1 MTMPSHIAVIDIGKT
16 NAKLA
21 LVDLHTLS
29 EVAVR
34 TTPNTVLAEGLYP
47 HFDCDRIW
55 AFILDGLA
63 ALNRETPIDAIS
75 VTTHGCAAALLGDD
89 GALAM
94 PVLDYEHTGP
104 DETGADYATARPPFS
119 ETGTPRLPLG
129 LNLGAQIFWQER
141 AFPAEFSKVRAILT
155 YPQYWAYRLSGVLAS
170 EATSLGCHSDLWNP
184 HHRTFSSLVAR
195 QGWDEKFAKVRGASE
210 KLGPVL
216 ADLSAKLGI
225 RPGIPVHCGI
235 HDSNASLYPHL
246 LQRPAP
252 FSVVST
258 GTWVIAMSVG
268 GRAATLDAARDCLLN
283 VNALG
288 DPVPSARFMGGRE
301 FSTLIQGAEGC
312 TDADLAHVLDGAV
325 MLLPSVQQGSGPFPQ
340 REHSWVGDPALLSP
354 GQRFAAVSLYLAMMS
369 AICLD
374 LTGAAGPVIVE
385 GPFAK
390 NRVFGAMLSVATG
403 RDVLASSG
411 NATGTSIG
419 AALLAAEGVSPDI
432 SFAGISPPPALAD
445 SMLRHAEKWRQAAA
459 ISASRPASPS

>member
-1 MTMPSHIAVIDIGKT
+1 MSNPRHVAVIDIGKT

-21 LVDLHTLS
+21 LVDLDTLS

-34 TTPNTVLAEGLYP
+34 TARNTVLADSLYP

-55 AFILDGLA
+55 SFILDGLA
-63 ALNRETPIDAIS
+63 ALNRETSIDAIS
-75 VTTHGCAAALLGDD
+75 VTTHGCAAALLDEN

-94 PVLDYEHTGP
+94 PVLDYEFAGP
-104 DETGADYATARPPFS
+104 DETGADYAAVRPPFS
-119 ETGTPRLPLG
+119 ETGTPRLPGG

-141 AFPAEFSKVRAILT
+141 AFPADFAKVRTILT
-155 YPQYWAYRLSGVLAS
+155 YPQYWAFRLSGVLAS

-184 HHRTFSSLVAR
+184 YCRTFSSLVTR
-195 QGWDEKFAKVRGASE
+195 QGWDRKFAPVRGANE
-210 KLGPVL
+210 ALGPIL
-216 ADLSAKLGI
+216 PDLSAKLGLKS
-225 RPGIPVHCGI
+225 GVPVHCGI

-268 GRAATLDAARDCLLN
+268 GRAEGLDAARDCLLN

-301 FSTLIQGAEGC
+301 FSTLIRGAEDC
-312 TDADLAHVLDGAV
+312 TDADLAHVLERGV
-325 MLLPSVQQGSGPFPQ
+325 MLLPSVQQGFGPFPH
-340 REHSWVGDPALLSP
+340 RASSWVGNDAPLTP

-369 AICLD
+369 ATCLE
-374 LTGAAGPVIVE
+374 LTGAAGPIIVE

-403 RDVLASSG
+403 RDVLASAGS
-411 NATGTSIG
+411 ATGTSIG
-419 AALLAAEGVSPDI
+419 AALLAAQGMKPDI
-432 SFAGISPPPALAD
+432 AFTAISAPAALAD
-445 SMLRHAEKWRQAAA
+445 GMARYAEKWQQALA
-459 ISASRPASPS
+459 

>member
-1 MTMPSHIAVIDIGKT
+1 MSPRHVAVIDIGKT

-21 LVDLHTLS
+21 LVDLDTLS

-34 TTPNTVLAEGLYP
+34 TTPNTVLTDGLYP

-55 AFILDGLA
+55 SFILDGIA
-63 ALNRETPIDAIS
+63 AFNRDTPVDAIS
-75 VTTHGCAAALLGDD
+75 VTTHGCAAALIGEN

-94 PVLDYEHTGP
+94 PVLDYEFSGP
-104 DETGADYATARPPFS
+104 DELDVEYAAVRPPFS

-141 AFPAEFSKVRAILT
+141 AFPGEFAKVRSILT
-155 YPQYWAYRLSGVLAS
+155 YPQYWAWRLSGVAAS
-170 EATSLGCHSDLWNP
+170 EVTSLGCHSDLWNP
-184 HHRTFSSLVAR
+184 HRRAFSSLVAN
-195 QGWDEKFAKVRGASE
+195 QGWEKKFAPVRRAGERLGA
-210 KLGPVL
+210 VL
-216 ADLSAKLGI
+216 PELSAKLGLKAGV
-225 RPGIPVHCGI
+225 RVHCGI

-268 GRAATLDAARDCLLN
+268 GRADSLDAARDCLLN

-301 FSTLIQGAEGC
+301 FSTLVQGTEDC
-312 TDADLAHVLDGAV
+312 TDADLSYVLDRCV
-325 MLLPSVQQGSGPFPQ
+325 MLLPSVQQGSGPFPH
-340 REHSWVGDPALLSP
+340 REYSWTGNEAELTP
-354 GQRFAAVSLYLAMMS
+354 GQHFAAVSLYLAMMS
-369 AICLD
+369 AICLE

-390 NRVFGAMLSVATG
+390 NRVFGAMLSVATE
-403 RDVLASSG
+403 REVLASSG
-411 NATGTSIG
+411 SATGTSIG
-419 AALLAAEGVSPDI
+419 AALLAAEGMNPDI
-432 SFAGISPPPALAD
+432 AFAAISPPPSLSEGMMRYAG
-445 SMLRHAEKWRQAAA
+445 KWRQATA
-459 ISASRPASPS
+459 

>member
-1 MTMPSHIAVIDIGKT
+1 MNDTRHVAVIDIGKT

-21 LVDLHTLS
+21 LVDLDALQ

-34 TTPNTVLAEGLYP
+34 TTPNTVLTDGLYP
-47 HFDCDRIW
+47 HFDCDRLW
-55 AFILDGLA
+55 SFILDGLA
-63 ALNRETPIDAIS
+63 DLNRETPVDAIS
-75 VTTHGCAAALLGDD
+75 VTTHGCAAALLLAD

-94 PVLDYEHTGP
+94 AVLDYEFAGP
-104 DETGADYATARPPFS
+104 EETGAEYDAVRPPFS

-141 AFPAEFSKVRAILT
+141 VFPAEFAKVRSILT
-155 YPQYWAYRLSGVLAS
+155 YPQYWAWRLSGALAN

-184 HHRTFSSLVAR
+184 HRRTFSSLVAR
-195 QGWDEKFAKVRGASE
+195 QGWDKKFAPVRAASE

-216 ADLSAKLGI
+216 PDLSAKLGLK
-225 RPGIPVHCGI
+225 PDLPVHCGI

-246 LQRPAP
+246 RQRPAP

-268 GRAATLDAARDCLLN
+268 GWAGSLEAARDCLLN

-301 FSTLIQGAEGC
+301 FSTLVRDTENC
-312 TDADLAHVLDGAV
+312 TNADLKHVLDNGV
-325 MLLPSVQQGSGPFPQ
+325 MLLPSVQQGSGPFPH
-340 REHSWVGDPALLSP
+340 REHSWIGDAAALTP
-354 GQRFAAVSLYLAMMS
+354 GQRFAVVSLYLAMMS
-369 AICLD
+369 ATCLG
-374 LTGAAGPVIVE
+374 LTGAGGPTIVE

-390 NRVFGAMLSVATG
+390 NRVFGGMLAVATG

-411 NATGTSIG
+411 SATGTSIG
-419 AALLAAEGVSPDI
+419 AALLAAKGTKPNA
-432 SFAGISPPPALAD
+432 SFAGISPPPALAQG
-445 SMLRHAEKWRQAAA
+445 MARYAEAWRQATA
-459 ISASRPASPS
+459 

>member
-1 MTMPSHIAVIDIGKT
+1 MTDTRHVAVIDIGKT

-21 LVDLHTLS
+21 LVDLDTLS
-29 EVAVR
+29 EIAVR
-34 TTPNTVLAEGLYP
+34 TTPNTVLTDGLYP

-55 AFILDGLA
+55 SFILDGLA
-63 ALNRETPIDAIS
+63 AFNRETPVDAIS

-94 PVLDYEHTGP
+94 PVLDYEFAGP
-104 DETGADYATARPPFS
+104 DETDTDYATVRPAFA

-141 AFPAEFSKVRAILT
+141 AFPSDFAKVRTIVT
-155 YPQYWAYRLSGVLAS
+155 YPQYWAYRLSGALAN

-184 HHRTFSSLVAR
+184 HRRTFSSLVTE
-195 QGWDEKFAKVRGASE
+195 QGWDKKFAPVRSASE
-210 KLGPVL
+210 VLGPVL
-216 ADLSAKLGI
+216 PELSIKLGLKSTV
-225 RPGIPVHCGI
+225 PVHCGI

-268 GRAATLDAARDCLLN
+268 GRTQGLDAARDCLLN

-301 FSTLIQGAEGC
+301 FSTLVQGTEDC
-312 TDADLAHVLDGAV
+312 TDADLAHVLDNGTV
-325 MLLPSVQQGSGPFPQ
+325 LLPSVQQGSGPFPHRQ
-340 REHSWVGDPALLSP
+340 SSWAGNEAALSP
-354 GQRFAAVSLYLAMMS
+354 GHRFAAVSLYLAMMS
-369 AICLD
+369 ATCLE
-374 LTGAAGPVIVE
+374 LTGAEGPIIVE

-390 NRVFGAMLSVATG
+390 NNVFGAMLSIATG
-403 RDVLASSG
+403 REVLASSG
-411 NATGTSIG
+411 SATGTSIG
-419 AALLAAEGVSPDI
+419 AALLASVGRKPDI
-432 SFAGISPPPALAD
+432 AF
-445 SMLRHAEKWRQAAA
+445 AA
-459 ISASRPASPS
+459 ISATPSLAQGMLRYAKTWRQATT

>member
-1 MTMPSHIAVIDIGKT
+1 MSSPRHVAVIDIGKT

-21 LVDLHTLS
+21 LVDLDTLS

-34 TTPNTVLAEGLYP
+34 TTPNTVLTDGLYP
-47 HFDCDRIW
+47 HFDCDRLW
-55 AFILDGLA
+55 FFILDGLA
-63 ALNRETPIDAIS
+63 AFNRETPIDAIS
-75 VTTHGCAAALLGDD
+75 VTTHGCAAALIGED

-94 PVLDYEHTGP
+94 PVLDYEFSGP
-104 DETGADYATARPPFS
+104 DAIDAEYASARPPFS

-141 AFPAEFSKVRAILT
+141 AFPADFAKVRTILT
-155 YPQYWAYRLSGVLAS
+155 YPQYWAWRLSGVPAC

-184 HHRTFSSLVAR
+184 HRRTFSSLVAR
-195 QGWDEKFAKVRGASE
+195 QGWDKKFAAVRGASDA
-210 KLGPVL
+210 LGLVL
-216 ADLSAKLGI
+216 PELSAKLGLKA
-225 RPGIPVHCGI
+225 GIPVHCGI

-268 GRAATLDAARDCLLN
+268 GRAESLDAARDCLLN

-301 FSTLIQGAEGC
+301 FSTLIPGTDDCTEG
-312 TDADLAHVLDGAV
+312 DLAHVLDRGV
-325 MLLPSVQQGSGPFPQ
+325 MLLPSVQHGSGPFPH
-340 REHSWVGDPALLSP
+340 REHSWTGNEAELTS

-369 AICLD
+369 ATCLE

-403 RDVLASSG
+403 RGVLAPSG
-411 NATGTSIG
+411 SATGTSIG
-419 AALLAAEGVSPDI
+419 AALLAAVGRKPDT
-432 SFAGISPPPALAD
+432 SFAGIFGPPTLTEGMARFA
-445 SMLRHAEKWRQAAA
+445 AKWKQATA
-459 ISASRPASPS
+459 